1 MTQIVD
7 WNKLIFP
14 ELGWEFTVNSDAF
27 TVFGLTIKWYGI
39 MITLG
44 LLLAFVYCFRRMKS
58 YGLDQDRV
66 VDAVFFGLIGG
77 IVGARAYFV
86 LMQWDNYKDNLSS
99 VFSIRDGGLAI
110 YGGIIGSVI
119 IGCIVAK
126 IRKVRIAPLLDLA
139 GMGFLIG
146 QGFGRWGNFFNHE
159 AFGSNTNLP
168 WGMTSLRIQNYLSEN
183 ANMILET
190 TGTQVDPLTPVHPC
204 FLYESL
210 WCFIGFL
217 LIHLYS
223 KKRKFDGEMFLLY
236 VGWYG
241 IGRFF
246 IEGLR
251 TDSLMIGHIRVSQL
265 VAGICVLVAL
275 IIILA
280 KRRKIALDGEY
291 TFYKDTEESKM
302 LLKQAE
308 EKANRK
314 VSKKAETKITS
325 DENKKEDI
333 KEENKDGEDN

>member
-14 ELGWEFTVNSDAF
+14 KLGWEFTVNSDAF

-44 LLLAFVYCFRRMKS
+44 LLLAFFYCFKRMKN

-77 IVGARAYFV
+77 IIGARAYFV
-86 LMQWDNYKDNLSS
+86 LMQWDDYKDNLSS

-183 ANMILET
+183 ANKIFES
-190 TGTQVDPLTPVHPC
+190 TGIQVDPLIPVHPC

-217 LIHLYS
+217 ILHLYS
-223 KKRKFDGEMFLLY
+223 KKRKFDGEIFLLY

-241 IGRFF
+241 LGRFF

-265 VAGICVLVAL
+265 VAGVCVLAAL

-291 TFYKDTEESKM
+291 TFYKDTEESKI

-308 EKANRK
+308 EKAN
-314 VSKKAETKITS
+314 SKGNKKTDTKITS
-325 DENKKEDI
+325 DESKIEETKED
-333 KEENKDGEDN
+333 NKDGEDN

>member
-14 ELGWEFTVNSDAF
+14 KLGWEFTVNSDAF

-44 LLLAFVYCFRRMKS
+44 LLLAFFYCFKRMKS

-77 IVGARAYFV
+77 IIGARAYFV
-86 LMQWDNYKDNLSS
+86 LMQWDDYKDNLSS

-183 ANMILET
+183 ANKIFES
-190 TGTQVDPLTPVHPC
+190 TGIQVDPLIPVHPC

-217 LIHLYS
+217 ILHLYS
-223 KKRKFDGEMFLLY
+223 KKRKFDGEIFLLY

-241 IGRFF
+241 LGRFF

-265 VAGICVLVAL
+265 VAGVCVLAAL

-291 TFYKDTEESKM
+291 TFYKDTEESKI

-308 EKANRK
+308 EKAN
-314 VSKKAETKITS
+314 SKGNKKTDTKITS
-325 DENKKEDI
+325 DESKIEETMED
-333 KEENKDGEDN
+333 NKDGEDN

>member
-1 MTQIVD
+1 MTQIAD

-190 TGTQVDPLTPVHPC
+190 TGTQVDPLIPVHPC

-265 VAGICVLVAL
+265 VAGICVLVAI